1 MAKKPFK
8 KYTVACR
15 EEYQDGHDFVVVEAR
30 SALEAKRKAKQQYKK
45 QLKKDSGEQPHEVY
59 TEYIFPGEVKCI
71 YNENAFGLS
80 DVELKK
86 L

>member
-1 MAKKPFK
+1 MAK

-15 EEYQDGHDFVVVEAR
+15 EEYKDGHDFVVVEADN
-30 SALEAKRKAKQQYKK
+30 ALEAKRKAKQQYKE
-45 QLKKDSGEQPHEVY
+45 QLHKDNGEKPRHVY

-71 YNENAFGLS
+71 YNEYGWSVS
-80 DVELKK
+80 DAQLKK